1 MTGLLVVGGIYRE
14 RCVWPEWKRTMG
26 SAGRAAIAVAGF
38 GHPVRLIGYAA
49 PEVATEFEAEAQ
61 ADDIGFQPI
70 RAAHP
75 ILFDYVH
82 GLSIPRVVPD
92 PIVINREAPIEVAG
106 DVVLRFGMLEGTAL
120 VDAGTCVYDPQSA
133 YIPERFRANG
143 SKASRLAIVANR
155 GEVCALGGEQ
165 EPIAAARK
173 LMQIE
178 AAEVVVVKSGSRGA
192 IVVTSGGEV
201 TVPAYQTRHVWPVGS
216 GDVFAAAFAEWWGV
230 QGLAPEDAAGLASR
244 ATADYVESS
253 ALPINPAL
261 RSKPEHRP
269 EALGHKMRVYLAG
282 PFFSIAQRWLVD
294 DVRRCL
300 REMGMDVF
308 SPVHDVGRGPAQD
321 VAPKDIQAL
330 RECDVVFALVD
341 GLDSGTIFE
350 AGFARALG
358 KPVYCLSQAVGEE
371 DLKMLV
377 GTECRIHSDLV
388 TALHHLHWR
397 A

>member
-26 SAGRAAIAVAGF
+26 SAGRAALAIAGF
-38 GHPVRLIGYAA
+38 GHPVRLVGYATA
-49 PEVATEFEAEAQ
+49 EVAAEFEPEAQ
-61 ADDIGFQPI
+61 ADDIDFQPVP
-70 RAAHP
+70 ASHP

-82 GLSIPRVVPD
+82 GMSIPRVVPD
-92 PIVINREAPIEVAG
+92 AVVIRRETPIQVTG
-106 DVVLRFGMLEGTAL
+106 DVVLRFGMLEGTAR

-143 SKASRLAIVANR
+143 SKARRLAIVANR
-155 GEVCALGGEQ
+155 GEVCALSGDAQ
-165 EPIAAARK
+165 PVAAARK
-173 LMQIE
+173 LMQAE
-178 AAEVVVVKSGSRGA
+178 SAEVVVVKSGSRGA

-201 TVPAYQTRHVWPVGS
+201 TVPAYQTRHVWPIGS

-230 QGLAPEDAAGLASR
+230 QGLAPGEAAGLASR

-253 ALPINPAL
+253 ALPINPDL
-261 RSKPEHRP
+261 RTKPKHRP
-269 EALGHKMRVYLAG
+269 EAVGNKMRVYLAG

-300 REMGMDVF
+300 HEMGMDVF

-321 VAPKDIQAL
+321 VAPKDIRAL
-330 RECDVVFALVD
+330 RECDAVFAVVD